1 MHLTS
6 GSQVLSGTTPFPN
19 ESDEEIVD
27 KITRGL
33 RPEWS
38 SANPSQKLANALWEH
53 IEACWNQEP
62 KERPTAFEV
71 LQTLLALGEDK
82 YQVPVASVENAE
94 DDPMVREWEQAE
106 DTPDSMFCLSRDG
119 LRSHIWLAYSFSDTQ
134 RL

>member
-6 GSQVLSGTTPFPN
+6 GSQVLSGTTRFPN

-94 DDPMVREWEQAE
+94 DDPMVSEWEQAE